1 MAIINPNLLIS
12 AAVLQDY
19 LVDKDGQPL
28 SAGVI
33 TLFSDTQRSL
43 LQPWY
48 MQQGT
53 NPPYSYVPLPNPMV
67 LSAAGTIQD
76 VDGNDVIP
84 YFYPYT
90 YNPFTDSYTNVFNAY
105 YITVYNSDGELQFTR
120 SNFPFV
126 ANSGSTS
133 PVDTNE
139 SLLVN
144 NVFWRNSG
152 VTNVGT
158 GGNSPTGTIS
168 INSINYSYWT
178 LAPSQHDGYT
188 MQDIGYFKNATDG
201 TETISFPTFVSS
213 FPDQILVGD
222 ITPEC
227 YMNINCSAPGSSTTR
242 YVQIPL
248 SLHIDSLSGFTE
260 DTFTLQAMSVDNLN
274 EVLTVGIY
282 QFCGTGVT
290 TPAIA
295 QQTITLGPGW
305 NKFSLNLPIPSAQ
318 GVTVGAGGD
327 DALYVQIGFPTNGT
341 FNVNIAVPSFYLSNT
356 AATNSFQTYDEVNAI
371 ASSPRT
377 ADIRISLNKFN
388 PFGWVLANDGV
399 ISKNSSVTLPTNIPA
414 ARQNMDV
421 WPLYNYLWNNT
432 VSVSN
437 STNLIC
443 SIYTAAGVLTT
454 KGLTAY
460 NDFDSNK
467 QLQIPLALGR
477 SLIGLPPASNVTYD
491 RTITPSWSST
501 IGVFT
506 TSNPNLQ
513 TLIYVG
519 SPVYLTGTMPTGG
532 NFSSNTIYFAIPPIN
547 GAVVPQFQLAT
558 TYSNAI
564 NGVAIAAGAATDN
577 GVNIVLNFALGTSF
591 GQDEHVQLRNEIGMH
606 AHPVSTVT
614 VNTANNAGGGGT
626 ANFTPVGGGSQNIN
640 LNIATD
646 GASFPFNIIPP
657 VTYMNIFMKL

>member
-152 VTNVGT
+152 ITNVGT

-168 INSINYSYWT
+168 INSINYTYWT
-178 LAPSQHDGYT
+178 LAPSQHDGYI
-188 MQDIGYFKNATDG
+188 MPDISYFKNSTDG
-201 TETISFPTFVSS
+201 TESISFPTFVSS

-290 TPAIA
+290 TPAIS

-327 DALYVQIGFPTNGT
+327 DALYIQIGFPTNGS
-341 FNVNIAVPSFYLSNT
+341 FNVNIAVPSFYLSNS

-377 ADIRISLNKFN
+377 GDTRISYNSFS
-388 PFGWVLANDGV
+388 PYGWTPMNDGV
-399 ISKNSSVTLPTNIPA
+399 IALNAPTNLPIS
-414 ARQNMDV
+414 RINSDV
-421 WPLYNYLWNNT
+421 WLVYNLMWNIAKPYDSGSNFNPICQIYTNAGVATNFGSSAYADFSANNRALALTKAMGRVLLGT
-432 VSVSN
+432 VPISSLINSYKTTFTVSN
-437 STNLIC
+437 SGGFLVI
-443 SIYTAAGVLTT
+443 TAANNVNFFNGMPVTFT
-454 KGLTAY
+454 G
-460 NDFDSNK
+460 S
-467 QLQIPLALGR
+467 
-477 SLIGLPPASNVTYD
+477 GLPSTISANNVYYVTSFNGSTGFFLSTTFAQSVTDTPNVAFAAASGINNVISANTGAREGEYSHLLTLNQMFNHTHNYESPSNVA
-491 RTITPSWSST
+491 S
-501 IGVFT
+501 
-506 TSNPNLQ
+506 
-513 TLIYVG
+513 
-519 SPVYLTGTMPTGG
+519 
-532 NFSSNTIYFAIPPIN
+532 
-547 GAVVPQFQLAT
+547 
-558 TYSNAI
+558 
-564 NGVAIAAGAATDN
+564 
-577 GVNIVLNFALGTSF
+577 
-591 GQDEHVQLRNEIGMH
+591 
-606 AHPVSTVT
+606 
-614 VNTANNAGGGGT
+614 GGGGSGL
-626 ANFTPVGGGSQNIN
+626 GGGSGRITSGITGYGGQ
-640 LNIATD
+640 T
-646 GASFPFNIIPP
+646 PFN
-657 VTYMNIFMKL
+657 VTQPGTFTNIFIKL